1 MINVNHYLRGKLE
14 GDLKIWWLTLIIVT
28 LSIFIIVI
36 DKTFMNVAIST
47 LIKDLNTNIE
57 TIHSIIVI
65 YALVIT
71 CLIIPGA
78 KMQNIIGRKKIFRA
92 GAFIYGV
99 GAFIATI
106 SINAPMLLLGWSIL
120 EGIGAA
126 LMVPA
131 ATSIIAGTYEGE
143 RRAFSLGIISAMAA
157 CAGSIGPIIGGFLTV
172 FYSWRYAFAFEV
184 ILILII
190 LLFSRKILDFPPTM
204 KWSDFNVLGALI
216 SSLGLFFLVIGIL
229 LFKDTTNSSIV
240 PCFIITSV
248 ILLLIFYFNQEKTMK
263 SGKPPLFNFRLF
275 KNRAFSIGTLTRS
288 IVNFTTGGIFF
299 VIPVFMQMVLGAD
312 ALITGISLIPLSV
325 VDFII
330 SFTAGKV
337 STEVQPRYIIFL
349 GFLVTITGSLYLIFI
364 LGPDKTILDMMPGI
378 VLLGAGLGIVFP
390 HSTNLIFSTV
400 RKDQDPDAACVMSTG
415 INLSSTLG
423 ITLLGVILIL
433 GGFGSLTMNNQ
444 SYSASQLNVH
454 LDNIAMDLG
463 LGNQTS
469 EEIEALPTLLNYK
482 KVNATKDA
490 FIVVTIV
497 LSIGLLSSLLIPLK
511 KPSKMH
517 E

>member
-1 MINVNHYLRGKLE
+1 
-14 GDLKIWWLTLIIVT
+14 
-28 LSIFIIVI
+28 
-36 DKTFMNVAIST
+36 
-47 LIKDLNTNIE
+47 
-57 TIHSIIVI
+57 
-65 YALVIT
+65 
-71 CLIIPGA
+71 
-78 KMQNIIGRKKIFRA
+78 MQNIIGRKKIFRA

-126 LMVPA
+126 LMYPPPLLLLLVPMKVK
-131 ATSIIAGTYEGE
+131 EGILL
-143 RRAFSLGIISAMAA
+143 RIISAMAA

-229 LFKDTTNSSIV
+229 LFKATTNSSIV

-349 GFLVTITGSLYLIFI
+349 
-364 LGPDKTILDMMPGI
+364 D
-378 VLLGAGLGIVFP
+378 
-390 HSTNLIFSTV
+390 FSHHN
-400 RKDQDPDAACVMSTG
+400 R
-415 INLSSTLG
+415 
-423 ITLLGVILIL
+423 
-433 GGFGSLTMNNQ
+433 
-444 SYSASQLNVH
+444 
-454 LDNIAMDLG
+454 
-463 LGNQTS
+463 
-469 EEIEALPTLLNYK
+469 
-482 KVNATKDA
+482 
-490 FIVVTIV
+490 
-497 LSIGLLSSLLIPLK
+497 
-511 KPSKMH
+511 
-517 E
+517 